1 MKELFFEEAVT
12 AAKASLTVKLDVGQL
27 RVQTHN
33 KPLIL
38 VEARVKKATVE
49 VSRAGD
55 DVTVVARTKRGSNW
69 LALLGS
75 NARSELTI
83 TVPPECRLYLK
94 TATGSLQVEDVLA
107 PVTVKTATGSVQM
120 RNLGGAIEA
129 AVVTGKLGYD
139 GALSSDN
146 HTFKVVT
153 GSIYLGLTSE
163 PDATL
168 TAHTVTGSIRCQ
180 LPLHNQKRDRQF
192 VGERLAGDLGQGIGE
207 LKMTAVTGSIII
219 ADKRQAKDEAPAVKD
234 DLRITKEEV
243 YTT

>member
-12 AAKASLTVKLDVGQL
+12 TAKASLTVKLDVGRL
-27 RVQTHN
+27 DVQTHD

-94 TATGSLQVEDVLA
+94 TATGSVQVEDVLA
-107 PVTVKTATGSVQM
+107 PVMVKTATGSAQL
-120 RNLGGAIEA
+120 RNLGGSIEA
-129 AVVTGKLGYD
+129 TVVTGKLAYE

-153 GSIYLGLTSE
+153 GSIHLGLTNE
-163 PDATL
+163 PDAEL
-168 TAHTVTGSIRCQ
+168 SARTVTGSIRCQ
-180 LPLHNQKRDRQF
+180 FPLQNQKRDRQF
-192 VGERLAGDLGQGIGE
+192 VGDKLRGE
-207 LKMTAVTGSIII
+207 LGEGLGELRLTAVTGSITI
-219 ADKRQAKDEAPAVKD
+219 ADKRQTKDEAHAVKD
-234 DLRITKEEV
+234 ELRVTKEEL

>member
-12 AAKASLTVKLDVGQL
+12 TAKASLTVKLDVGQL
-27 RVQTHN
+27 RVQTHD
-33 KPLIL
+33 KPVIL

-49 VSRAGD
+49 VSRKGE
-55 DVTVVARTKRGSNW
+55 DVTVIARTKRGSNW

-94 TATGSLQVEDVLA
+94 TATGSMLVEDVLA
-107 PVTVKTATGSVQM
+107 PVTVKTATGSVQL

-129 AVVTGKLGYD
+129 TVVTGKLAYV
-139 GALSSDN
+139 GALSADS
-146 HTFKVVT
+146 HLFKVVT
-153 GSIYLGLTSE
+153 GSIYLGLTHQ

-168 TAHTVTGSIRCQ
+168 SAHTTTGSIRCQ
-180 LPLHNQKRDRQF
+180 YPLQNQKRERQF
-192 VGERLAGDLGQGIGE
+192 ISESLRGQLGQGTGS
-207 LKMTAVTGSIII
+207 LKMTAVTGSITI
-219 ADKRQAKDEAPAVKD
+219 ADKRQAEDEAPAVKD